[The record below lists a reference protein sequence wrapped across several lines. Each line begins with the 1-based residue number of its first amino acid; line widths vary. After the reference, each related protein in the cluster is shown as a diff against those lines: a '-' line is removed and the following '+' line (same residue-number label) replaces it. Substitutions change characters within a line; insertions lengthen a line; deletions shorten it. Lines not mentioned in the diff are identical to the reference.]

1 MNVEGVTGGRLCHS
15 ERILVLRPGNAVARG
30 DRVECEE
37 GCGGEGDANV
47 RTCVAGDA
55 GDASAKKVPEGTQS
69 TQRVG
74 SASPVSSDAD
84 TSRCARSR
92 PPVPAP
98 GRSRRHLRVNTLDG
112 HAARSREP
120 TDGPVPALPPPPAKR
135 TRSCSRAEFVM
146 RARGAGLGSGTRAR
160 VRLERRNKPRARD
173 ESRAS
178 PERAIRTINPAET
191 LDGSRYRR
199 VFASF
204 GPRDEALTPPR
215 VIKEIARAQFP
226 AETRAVRL
234 DRAENAGFERAAGSA
249 YLRRNL
255 ERETHDRGAVRAVV
269 VERMRVRRID

>member
-1 MNVEGVTGGRLCHS
+1 MSGRASPGTPGTRLPKKFRRKRSQLNVS
-15 ERILVLRPGNAVARG
+15 
-30 DRVECEE
+30 
-37 GCGGEGDANV
+37 
-47 RTCVAGDA
+47 
-55 GDASAKKVPEGTQS
+55 
-69 TQRVG
+69 G
-74 SASPVSSDAD
+74 SASPGRSDAD

-120 TDGPVPALPPPPAKR
+120 TDGPVPALPPPPPRNAHADN
-135 TRSCSRAEFVM
+135 SRAEIVM
-146 RARGAGLGSGTRAR
+146 RARGAGSGSGTRAR
-160 VRLERRNKPRARD
+160 VRLERRNEPRARD

-215 VIKEIARAQFP
+215 V
-226 AETRAVRL
+226 
-234 DRAENAGFERAAGSA
+234 N
-249 YLRRNL
+249 
-255 ERETHDRGAVRAVV
+255 
-269 VERMRVRRID
+269 